1 MKVAAKEGRRLRFI
15 RLETAQ
21 VPYKKWKAYFQ
32 DQDGKEYV
40 RYFGGKM
47 ADGTPYADYT
57 TTGTD
62 QQRTNYLSRHKHD
75 LDTPLR
81 EAKIHDDELYLI
93 APGLLSY
100 YILWGNDRDIKK
112 NIREYKKSFLGGN
125 FFGHHNNERQGAIQ
139 GEEGEN

>member
-1 MKVAAKEGRRLRFI
+1 
-15 RLETAQ
+15 
-21 VPYKKWKAYFQ
+21 
-32 DQDGKEYV
+32 
-40 RYFGGKM
+40 M

-81 EAKIHDDELYLI
+81 EAKIHDDELFLI
-93 APGLLSY
+93 APGMLSY

-112 NIREYKKSFLGGN
+112 NIREYKKSFLNGN
-125 FFGHHNNERQGAIQ
+125 FFGNHNERQGAVQ
-139 GEEGEN
+139 GEESID

>member
-1 MKVAAKEGRRLRFI
+1 MKVAPKEGRRLRFI

-21 VPYKKWKAYFQ
+21 VPYKKWKAFFQ
-32 DQDGKEYV
+32 DQEGKEYV

-47 ADGTPYADYT
+47 ADGTAYADYT

-81 EAKIHDDELYLI
+81 EAKVHNDELFLI
-93 APGLLSY
+93 APGMLSY
-100 YILWGNDRDIKK
+100 HILWGEHRDIKQ
-112 NIREYKKSFLGGN
+112 NIREYKKTFLNGN
-125 FFGHHNNERQGAIQ
+125 FLASDNNDRPGTVQ
-139 GEEGEN
+139 GEEGKD